1 VIKTEA
7 AMMLSK
13 LSRRSCGRKARA
25 TAAAAA
31 RQCMA
36 EKGFDVNNSMAI
48 RHFHKA
54 VTLQSFEVK
63 MPSLSPTMQEG
74 QIVKWLKAEGEAVSA
89 GDVICDIQT
98 DKAVVSLETDEDGV
112 LAKIIKNQD
121 DGTITIGSLIAVIA
135 EEGEDWKEVAKDAA
149 TAGGEEEPVA
159 AAADAPAAAAAMPTG
174 GSTPGTEVNMPAL
187 SPTMT
192 EGTIVKWCVQEGE
205 KISAGDV
212 LCEIQT
218 DKAVVSMEIDDDCVL
233 AKILVPEG
241 ESNVKIGSLIA
252 LTVDEGED
260 WKDVQIPAQT
270 AGASADSN
278 PAAEAPAAS
287 AAPAAPA
294 AGGGVEQTH
303 VHVPGVGPATNLL
316 LALYGINP
324 SNVEASGPKGLTKND
339 VMTHIE
345 QNNLKPLELSAAPPG
360 QVAGGGTA
368 APAAASVATGP
379 KSVTPDGRVKR
390 PTFDRPA
397 SVKRMESGPSRAG
410 SARYTDVPLTSMRS
424 VIAKRLL
431 QSKQTSPHGHAT
443 AEANIDAIT
452 QIRKDFANAGVKISV
467 NDLVIKAASTA
478 LQYVPEININ
488 SVGEDDFQVMPN
500 VDISVAVATDSGLI
514 TPIVKDVPS
523 LSLGQ
528 ISDTVREL
536 AGKAK
541 AGKLQL
547 NEFQGGTFTISN
559 LGMFGITEFTA
570 IINPPQGAILAVGKG
585 MQEMD
590 PATMKPVT
598 LMRATLSFDRR
609 FIDEHLAAEFMATF
623 RRVLENPQYMNIG
636 PVPLVRA
643 NASAAGGLY

>member
-1 VIKTEA
+1 
-7 AMMLSK
+7 MMLSK
-13 LSRRSCGRKARA
+13 LSRRVGCRSGRSV
-25 TAAAAA
+25 AAAA
-31 RQCMA
+31 RRSCI
-36 EKGFDVNNSMAI
+36 NNREADKTLDGSHLLTVS
-48 RHFHKA
+48 HFHRAAALKS
-54 VTLQSFEVK
+54 LEVK

-74 QIVKWLKAEGEAVSA
+74 QIVKWLKSEGEAVSA
-89 GDVICDIQT
+89 GDILCDIQT

-112 LAKIIKNQD
+112 LAKILKNQD
-121 DGTITIGSLIAVIA
+121 DGTIVIGSLIAVIA
-135 EEGEDWKEVAKDAA
+135 EDGEDWKEVAASAHSASPSSETAA
-149 TAGGEEEPVA
+149 TEAPT
-159 AAADAPAAAAAMPTG
+159 PAAGPSG

-192 EGTIVKWCVQEGE
+192 EGTIVKWCFKEGE

-218 DKAVVSMEIDDDCVL
+218 DKAVVSMEVDDDCVL
-233 AKILVPEG
+233 AKILVGEG
-241 ESNVKIGSLIA
+241 ETNVKIGSLIA

-260 WKDVQIPAQT
+260 WSDVQIPASNQT
-270 AGASADSN
+270 
-278 PAAEAPAAS
+278 PVAAVTAEPTAAPVSS
-287 AAPAAPA
+287 AAAPVAVAA
-294 AGGGVEQTH
+294 GVEQPH

-316 LALYGINP
+316 LSQYGINP
-324 SNVEASGPKGLTKND
+324 SELEASGPKGLTKND
-339 VMTHIE
+339 VLSHIE
-345 QNNLKPLELSAAPPG
+345 ARNLKPLQLTAPPPVSSKVTSGAAPT
-360 QVAGGGTA
+360 AGA
-368 APAAASVATGP
+368 A
-379 KSVTPDGRVKR
+379 KDKVKR
-390 PTFDRPA
+390 PSFDRPA
-397 SVKRMESGPSRAG
+397 GVGRMESGPTKGAG
-410 SARYTDVPLTSMRS
+410 TKFTDIPLTSMRS

-452 QIRKDFANAGVKISV
+452 QIRKDFANAGIKISV

-478 LQYVPEININ
+478 LQYVPEVNIN
-488 SVGEDDFQVMPN
+488 AVGDDDFQVMPN
-500 VDISVAVATDSGLI
+500 VDISVAVATESGLI
-514 TPIVKDVPS
+514 TPIVKNVPS

-528 ISDTVREL
+528 ISDSVREL

-585 MQEMD
+585 SLEMD
-590 PATMKPVT
+590 PATMKPTT

-636 PVPLVRA
+636 PVPVVRA
-643 NASAAGGLY
+643 RASAAGGLY

>member
-1 VIKTEA
+1 
-7 AMMLSK
+7 
-13 LSRRSCGRKARA
+13 
-25 TAAAAA
+25 
-31 RQCMA
+31 
-36 EKGFDVNNSMAI
+36 
-48 RHFHKA
+48 
-54 VTLQSFEVK
+54 
-63 MPSLSPTMQEG
+63 MQEG

-252 LTVDEGED
+252 MTVDEGED

-270 AGASADSN
+270 ATADDSSASAPPPPQAS
-278 PAAEAPAAS
+278 PAPTSSVAATPS
-287 AAPAAPA
+287 V
-294 AGGGVEQTH
+294 GVVEVPH

-316 LALYGINP
+316 LTQYGINP
-324 SNVEASGPKGLTKND
+324 SDIEASGPKGLTKND
-339 VMTHIE
+339 VVSHI
-345 QNNLKPLELSAAPPG
+345 QSKGLKPLDLAAAPPP
-360 QVAGGGTA
+360 QA
-368 APAAASVATGP
+368 APKAAAAT
-379 KSVTPDGRVKR
+379 SDGKVKR
-390 PTFDRPA
+390 PNFERPA
-397 SVKRMESGPSRAG
+397 TARREDSGPIKSG
-410 SARYTDVPLTSMRS
+410 NARYTDIPLTSMRA

-443 AEANIDAIT
+443 AEANIDAISL
-452 QIRKDFANAGVKISV
+452 IRKDFAAAGVKISV
-467 NDLVIKAASTA
+467 NDLVIKAAATA
-478 LQYVPEININ
+478 LQYVPEVNIN
-488 SVGEDDFQVMPN
+488 ALGDDDFQVMPN
-500 VDISVAVATDSGLI
+500 IDISVAVATESGLI
-514 TPIVKDVPS
+514 TPIVQSVPS

-528 ISDTVREL
+528 ISDSVREL

-559 LGMFGITEFTA
+559 LGMFGISEFTA
-570 IINPPQGAILAVGKG
+570 IINPPQGAILAVGRG
-585 MQEMD
+585 VQEID
-590 PATMKPVT
+590 PVTMKPT
-598 LMRATLSFDRR
+598 TFMKATLSFDRR
-609 FIDEHLAAEFMATF
+609 FIDEHLAAEFMSTF
-623 RRVLENPQYMNIG
+623 RRVIENPQYMNIG
-636 PVPLVRA
+636 PVPIVRA
-643 NASAAGGLY
+643 SAASAAGGLY